1 MTPTHKRRIWGWMV
15 FDWASQPYYTLGL
28 TFIFGPYFAIVA
40 MDYFVSQGAD
50 GETAR
55 AQSQSVWA
63 MGQTVAGLVIAFT
76 APFLGAFADNT
87 GRKQPWIALFSVI
100 YIVAAAALWFMK
112 PDTSS
117 LYLFLLIFYIGFIA
131 AESALNF
138 INAYLPSMGT
148 DEEVGKV
155 SGSGAAFGYWG
166 GLISVIIMLVF
177 FAEMGDSGRTI
188 AGLEPIFGLDADQ
201 REGTRFVGPFIAI
214 WYALFIIPF
223 FMWVKDNPEDAG
235 QVPKMSKVVYDL
247 VTTLKR
253 VGKRKST
260 ATFLLGGMFYR
271 DALNALYAFGG
282 VYATLVLG
290 WTVAELGP
298 FAIASIIS
306 AAVFTFVGGRF
317 DSRFGPKPV
326 IIFCILLLIVVCIFT
341 VSLSREAL
349 FGVPLAEGSA
359 LPDIIFFTLGCIIGG
374 AGGALYAASRSLMV
388 RHGHPDRPTE
398 TFGLFALSGKA
409 TAFLAP
415 LLISV
420 FTAATGNVQ
429 LGYLPLIF
437 LFLLGLIL
445 LVWVNKDGDRD
456 EWVASQQLS

>member
-1 MTPTHKRRIWGWMV
+1 MSAVNKRRIWGWMS

-40 MDYFVSQGAD
+40 TDYFLSQGAD

-63 MGQTVAGLVIAFT
+63 MGQTIAGLVIAVT

-87 GRKQPWIALFSVI
+87 GRKRPWIALFSVI
-100 YIVAAAALWFMK
+100 YVVSAAALWFMK
-112 PDTSS
+112 PDSSS
-117 LYLFLLIFYIGFIA
+117 LYLFLFIFYVGFIA

-138 INAYLPSMGT
+138 INAYLPSMGS

-188 AGLEPIFGLDADQ
+188 AGLQPIFGLDPEQ
-201 REGTRFVGPFIAI
+201 REGTRAVGPFIAI
-214 WYALFIIPF
+214 WFALFIIPF
-223 FMWVKDNPEDAG
+223 FLWVKDDPEDAG
-235 QVPKMSKVVYDL
+235 DVPSMSKVLSDL
-247 VTTLKR
+247 GTTLKR
-253 VGKRKST
+253 VGRHKST
-260 ATFLLGGMFYR
+260 VSFLLGGMFYR

-298 FAIASIIS
+298 FAIASIIA
-306 AAVFTFVGGRF
+306 AAVFTYIGGRF

-326 IIFCILLLIVVCIFT
+326 IIFCILFLIVVCIFT

-349 FGVPLAEGSA
+349 FGVPLAEGSN
-359 LPDIIFFTLGCIIGG
+359 LPDIIFFVLGCIIGG

-437 LFLLGLIL
+437 LFILGLIL
-445 LVWVNKDGDRD
+445 LRWVNKDGDRE
-456 EWVASQQLS
+456 EWAASQG